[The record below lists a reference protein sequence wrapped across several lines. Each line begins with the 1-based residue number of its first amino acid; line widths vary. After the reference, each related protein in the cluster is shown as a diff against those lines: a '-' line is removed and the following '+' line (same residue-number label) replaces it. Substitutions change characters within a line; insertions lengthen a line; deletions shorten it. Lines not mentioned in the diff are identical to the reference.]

1 MRRVNFLKI
10 VIIVQLSGDGLC
22 TFVRRWQ
29 AFSYHGKGRGKVWVP
44 ERGGG
49 GGRDERKAHIFG
61 KGIPA
66 SLWMGW
72 SKKFLPG
79 DGAPPRRRVGA
90 LLRASNCCEEA
101 GATPLRRAQPRWTR
115 WRNEGGNVDP
125 ADGGP
130 GVSIPRG

>member
-1 MRRVNFLKI
+1 M
-10 VIIVQLSGDGLC
+10 GMGGM
-22 TFVRRWQ
+22 RRWQ
-29 AFSYHGKGRGKVWVP
+29 AFSNHGKGRGKVWVP
-44 ERGGG
+44 ERGGVG
-49 GGRDERKAHIFG
+49 GGAMSAERTFLEPQ
-61 KGIPA
+61 GITA
-66 SLWMGW
+66 SLWMG
-72 SKKFLPG
+72 LPG

-130 GVSIPRG
+130 GVSIRRG